1 MTTTKATSLI
11 QPVSSLFLSA
21 GWLLAVVVSVLFASQ
36 ASAAPIVGFKAGNI
50 MDDYTFTKANSMNAG
65 QIQAFLNAKVP
76 VCDTWG
82 TKPSEYGGG
91 TRAQWAANASLHPS
105 KGAMYPPFTCIK
117 DYSENGRSA
126 AQIIYDTAQEFQI
139 NPQVLIVLLQKEQG
153 LITDTWPMQWQY
165 RTATGYGCPDTAPCN
180 TQYFGLTNQI
190 RLTANMFHKIVTN
203 DPSWRTYYV
212 LGNNFIRWDSEV
224 SCGGSI
230 VNIENRATQALYNYT
245 PYQPNQAALDAG
257 YGSGDGCSTY
267 GNRNFFLFFRDW
279 FGNTQYTFG
288 NTPANATL
296 YARTPCSIA
305 GFSQNEV
312 GRLYQPDTRDFLYTT
327 SHAEA
332 CLAVSYG
339 YIWDGVVMRN
349 ATGPDAI
356 PVYRISNPERHIYTP
371 STDIRTN
378 YLNNFGYK
386 DEGIAFY
393 VYAGTGTNRTP
404 VYGLQLKD
412 TFFIT
417 SSGREALYY
426 QQNYGFYNFGVM
438 YYTDR
443 TSGDPSPVYRISRNH
458 SRLYTTNPV
467 EKSSAITRYGF
478 TDEGTISMND
488 LGPNDANLPV
498 YRVRNPVN
506 GGYVYIVSR
515 LERDAAVVNNSHI
528 SEGAAFYS
536 LMWSNSPIY
545 RATNYG
551 NLMRIYTNNLTEY
564 KDAAA
569 RYGYTLEADGWYSY

>member
-1 MTTTKATSLI
+1 MISTKAATLTRTAPSI
-11 QPVSSLFLSA
+11 FLAIA
-21 GWLLAVVVSVLFASQ
+21 GFLAVVLSIVVTAQ
-36 ASAAPIVGFKAGNI
+36 VSAAPVTGFKAGNI
-50 MDDYTFTKANSMNAG
+50 MDDYTFTRANSMSAG

-82 TKPSEYGGG
+82 SKPSEYGGG
-91 TRAQWAANASLHPS
+91 TRAQWAANAALHPS
-105 KGAMYPPFTCIK
+105 KGAMYPPFTCLK
-117 DYSENGRSA
+117 DYVEHGRSA

-139 NPQVLIVLLQKEQG
+139 NPQVILVLLQKEQG
-153 LITDTWPMQWQY
+153 LVTDTWPMAWQY
-165 RTATGYGCPDTAPCN
+165 RTATGYGCPDTAPCE
-180 TQYFGLTNQI
+180 TQYYGFTNQV
-190 RLTANMFHKIVTN
+190 RLAANMFHRIVTN

-212 LGNNFIRWDSEV
+212 LGNNFIRWSPNS
-224 SCGGSI
+224 SCGGSY
-230 VNIENRATQALYNYT
+230 VNIENRATAALYNFT
-245 PYQPNQAALDAG
+245 PYQPNQAALNAG
-257 YGSGDGCSTY
+257 YGTGDGCSTY
-267 GNRNFFLFFRDW
+267 GNRNFYQYFKDW

-288 NTPANATL
+288 AIPANTTL
-296 YARTPCSIA
+296 YSKSPCSIA
-305 GFSQNEV
+305 GFPSSQV

-339 YIWDGVVMRN
+339 YIWDGVVMVN

-371 STDIRTN
+371 SAEIRSN

-386 DEGIAFY
+386 DEGIGFY
-393 VYAGTGTNRTP
+393 VYTSTDTNRTP
-404 VYGLQLKD
+404 VYGLQLRD

-426 QQNYGFYNFGVM
+426 EQKFGFYNFGVM
-438 YYTDR
+438 YYTGKM
-443 TSGDPSPVYRISRNH
+443 SGAPSPVYRISRNH
-458 SRLYTTNPV
+458 ARLYTTNPV
-467 EKSSAITRYGF
+467 EKTNAIASFGF

-488 LGPNDANLPV
+488 MAPNDANQPV
-498 YRVRNPVN
+498 FRMRNPLN
-506 GGYVYIVSR
+506 GGYVFTLNRI
-515 LERDAAVVNNSHI
+515 ERDAAIVNYSHI

-545 RATNYG
+545 RATHYQ

-564 KDAAA
+564 HNAAA